1 MKLKR
6 NKNNL
11 KLEINLPAS
20 KSESNRVLIINK
32 LAGGD
37 FSDLPNLSQAEDTK
51 ILLSIL
57 KNNTKVADVGH
68 AGTAMRFLTAYFA
81 VKNQEIELTGSKRM
95 QERPIKVLVDALNCL
110 GGNINYLGKH
120 GYPPL
125 YINSCDELLKGDKIT
140 IDASVSSQYLSAL
153 LMVAPY
159 FSNGLE
165 VRLDGGLVSKPYVD
179 MTIQLMQYF
188 GVEVQIKE
196 NSFFIPKQFYL
207 PKVYTVESD
216 WSAAS
221 YWFEIASLSET
232 CEIQLNGLKKDSF
245 QGDIALVSHYD
256 KLGVQTEWNDK
267 GILLK
272 RKEGYDIKSFDVV
285 HFDLIDTPD
294 LAQTLICSCAAL
306 GINSSFTGLSTLKIK
321 ETDRL
326 LALKNELHKM
336 GVELD
341 VNSDSATLYNAGNL
355 IKPSVPINTYDDHR
369 MAMSFAP
376 LALVVGKLEINDS
389 DVVKKSYPTFWED
402 MKAVFDVVS

>member
-6 NKNNL
+6 NKINL

-20 KSESNRVLIINK
+20 KSESNRVLIIDK

-37 FSDLPNLSQAEDTK
+37 FSNLRNLSQAEDTK
-51 ILLSIL
+51 ILRSIL
-57 KNNTKVADVGH
+57 KNNNKVADVGH
-68 AGTAMRFLTAYFA
+68 AGTAMRFLTAYYA
-81 VKNQEIELTGSKRM
+81 VQNQRVELTGSKRM
-95 QERPIKVLVDALNCL
+95 QERPIKVLVDALNSL
-110 GGNINYLGKH
+110 GGDINYLGKQ

-125 YINSCDELLKGDKIT
+125 CINSCDELLKGDKIT

-165 VRLDGGLVSKPYVD
+165 IRLDGGLVSKPYVD
-179 MTIQLMQYF
+179 MTIQLMKYF

-196 NSFFIPKQFYL
+196 NSFFTPKQFYL

-221 YWFEIASLSET
+221 YWFEIASLSKT
-232 CEIQLNGLKKDSF
+232 CEIQLNGLKKDSL
-245 QGDIALVSHYD
+245 QGDIALVSHYE
-256 KLGVQTEWNDK
+256 KLGVQTVWNDK

-272 RKEGYDIKSFDVV
+272 RKEGYDLKSFDVV

-326 LALKNELHKM
+326 LALKNELYKM

-341 VNSDSATLYNAGNL
+341 VNSDSATLFNAGNL
-355 IKPSVPINTYDDHR
+355 IKPSIPINTYEDHR

-376 LALVVGKLEINDS
+376 LALVVGDLEINDS
-389 DVVKKSYPTFWED
+389 EVVKKSYPTFWED